1 MFRVFATALVVCLAA
16 SAAGGPLAP
25 SPAAPPITAASI
37 NDAAPKGTNDKD
49 PSLIA
54 KAEVLLDR
62 AHFSPGAVD
71 GLDGDNF
78 RSAVRAFQQV
88 NKIEVTGNLDADTWN
103 AITSNDAAPV
113 LKAYTISD
121 ADVSGPFTKVIPS
134 NLEEMAKLPGL
145 SYTSP
150 LAELAE
156 KFHMAQSLLRQL
168 NPLADFERAGKEIL
182 VADVPETNLRPGHSA
197 VEVVQPKND
206 KAPIAA
212 TIVVDKPAHNVRA
225 YDREGR
231 LLGYYPATMG
241 SEEKPAPS
249 GVFKVRGVTWNPEYH
264 YDPKFA
270 WKEVKTKQK
279 LTVPPGPNNPV
290 GLVWIDLTAPSYGIH
305 GTSQPEEIG
314 KTESHGCIRLT
325 NWDAVDLAAMVR
337 PGTMARFED
346 LDSPV
351 APPQVSASPRSDA
364 GAAAKSLLSG
374 PR

>member
-103 AITSNDAAPV
+103 VITSNDAAPV

-134 NLEEMAKLPGL
+134 NLGRDGEASGSFVHEP
-145 SYTSP
+145 
-150 LAELAE
+150 
-156 KFHMAQSLLRQL
+156 
-168 NPLADFERAGKEIL
+168 AGGACREI
-182 VADVPETNLRPGHSA
+182 
-197 VEVVQPKND
+197 
-206 KAPIAA
+206 
-212 TIVVDKPAHNVRA
+212 
-225 YDREGR
+225 
-231 LLGYYPATMG
+231 
-241 SEEKPAPS
+241 
-249 GVFKVRGVTWNPEYH
+249 
-264 YDPKFA
+264 
-270 WKEVKTKQK
+270 
-279 LTVPPGPNNPV
+279 
-290 GLVWIDLTAPSYGIH
+290 SYG
-305 GTSQPEEIG
+305 P
-314 KTESHGCIRLT
+314 K
-325 NWDAVDLAAMVR
+325 
-337 PGTMARFED
+337 
-346 LDSPV
+346 PV
-351 APPQVSASPRSDA
+351 APAQPAR
-364 GAAAKSLLSG
+364 
-374 PR
+374 